1 MSYSFSVCYPL
12 SDLPYMEVK
21 KEGKKIL
28 VSKTPRWLLLLE
40 GQAGETW
47 KPWNEA
53 KLCFKFGYQVTKL
66 SYVKCQSKEPAA
78 TSVSASDVIILK

>member
-40 GQAGETW
+40 GQAGET
-47 KPWNEA
+47 
-53 KLCFKFGYQVTKL
+53 
-66 SYVKCQSKEPAA
+66 
-78 TSVSASDVIILK
+78 